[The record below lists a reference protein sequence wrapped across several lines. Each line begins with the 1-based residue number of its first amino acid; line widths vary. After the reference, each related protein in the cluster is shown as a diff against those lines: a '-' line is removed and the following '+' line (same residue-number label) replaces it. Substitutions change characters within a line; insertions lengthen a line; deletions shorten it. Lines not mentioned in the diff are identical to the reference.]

1 MKFAFLGLD
10 ANTTAIAHAVS
21 SSSDHQLAFL
31 YFDAGSDPQVR
42 QAAEQLCDAATCV
55 AASPDWFVR
64 LLDTPPDV
72 VVVAARQDAT
82 ALVNDFRNL
91 LELELPIVVSH
102 PVNHSAMVYYE
113 LEMLAENSKSVL
125 LPYLPLQWH
134 PAVQALRE
142 LVTADAVAA
151 SAQDLGRLEQITL
164 DRTVR
169 QTTRSELLDLFAGDV
184 DLARFLAGDVTDV
197 AAMHSAADDD
207 VPLPLNVQMNAQNG
221 VLLRWSLTEVDQPP
235 GGQLTLSGSR
245 GAVTLS
251 MDATEDWQLATA
263 AGQRNVLQT
272 WPPRGEGQHGLTELV
287 QRLEALRADRQTS
300 GRQWQDATRG
310 VEVVEALEKSLRK
323 RRLVHL
329 NYEGRGEQEAF
340 KGTMASLG
348 CGLLMALLA
357 ITVVSG
363 VVLKL
368 AKEQGLDNL
377 AAMVAKIPYVALG
390 LMVVFLF
397 MQLLRL
403 VIPEKK

>member
-10 ANTTAIAHAVS
+10 ARTTAIAEAVS
-21 SSSDHQLAFL
+21 LSADHQLAFL
-31 YFDAGSDPQVR
+31 CFDAGSASQV
-42 QAAEQLCDAATCV
+42 QEAAEQLCDAATSV
-55 AASPDWFVR
+55 VASPDWFAQ

-72 VVVAARQDAT
+72 VIVAARRDAT

-91 LELELPIVVSH
+91 FELELPIVVSH
-102 PVNHSAMVYYE
+102 PVNFSAMVYYE
-113 LEMLAENSKSVL
+113 LEMLAENSQAVL
-125 LPYLPLQWH
+125 LPYLPLRWH

-142 LVTADAVAA
+142 RVTADAV
-151 SAQDLGRLEQITL
+151 SVDAQDLGRLEQITL

-169 QTTRSELLDLFAGDV
+169 QTTRPELLDLFAGDI
-184 DLARFLAGDVTDV
+184 DLARCLAGDVTDV
-197 AAMHSAADDD
+197 AAMHSAADDE
-207 VPLPLNVQMNAQNG
+207 VPLPLNVQMNAQDG

-251 MDATEDWQLATA
+251 MNGREDWQLATA
-263 AGQRNVLQT
+263 TGQRKVLETWPPLGAGQR
-272 WPPRGEGQHGLTELV
+272 GLAELV
-287 QRLEALRADRQTS
+287 RRLKALRADRQTS
-300 GRQWQDATRG
+300 ARQWQDATRG

-357 ITVVSG
+357 LTVVSG